1 MWLLELDDGMEL
13 QQTGHVLVSGGR
25 TGVWDDDDDVDDGGG
40 GSDDREDDG
49 GG

>member
-1 MWLLELDDGMEL
+1 MWLLKLDDGMEL

-25 TGVWDDDDDVDDGGG
+25 TGSWDDDDDGGG